1 MEFNLRMIG
10 MALGLPYEFL
20 LLYFGGGNFAS
31 SKASLLQAYKTIET
45 WQAWLESEF
54 LLPVTI
60 WRIAKA
66 VADREL
72 DPAPVDADGVSEL
85 GRWEWQR
92 PGVEWIDPQNAIQT
106 EMQEVRIGASDMYAV
121 CARRGRDAEETARK
135 NARYLKMLDRV
146 GVEEGIDPA
155 RLHNIQIPGQTPA
168 VVEKPEVIDVEDD
181 KGDKPN
187 E

>member
-1 MEFNLRMIG
+1 
-10 MALGLPYEFL
+10 

-135 NARYLKMLDRV
+135 KARYFKMLERV
-146 GVEEGIDPA
+146 GLEEGVDPA
-155 RLHNIQIPGQTPA
+155 RLHDIQIPGQTPTIHGDA
-168 VVEKPEVIDVEDD
+168 KYDEKKPTDKTEEPDD
-181 KGDKPN
+181 